1 MKHLSDNE
9 LINYISGTLSDDWN
23 KQVERH
29 LSHCTECQ
37 ETSAYL
43 QEMHNEWEMPLSK
56 PSLNFT
62 DKLMVKIQAEMAES
76 GNTPQAPTIIERK
89 KTKINK
95 NMKYLHFGL
104 AAAAMIL
111 FSQVGIGEF
120 VKEKS
125 ESFIGSSSKKM
136 NQATITFT
144 KGIKNVNTLTE
155 KQFKKMEEIKNEKT
169 K

>member
-9 LINYISGTLSDDWN
+9 LINYISGKLSDDWN

-29 LSHCTECQ
+29 LSLCTECQ
-37 ETSAYL
+37 ETAAYL
-43 QEMHNEWEMPLSK
+43 QEMHNEWEMPLSS

-62 DKLMVKIQAEMAES
+62 DNLMVNIQAEIVEN
-76 GNTPQAPTIIERK
+76 GNKNQAATVIELK

-111 FSQVGIGEF
+111 FSQVGLGEF
-120 VKEKS
+120 VKVKS
-125 ESFIGSSSKKM
+125 ENFVGSSSKKM

-144 KGIKNVNTLTE
+144 KGIKTVNKLTE
-155 KQFKKMEEIKNEKT
+155 KQFNKMEEIKNEKT